1 MDTNLNKD
9 EVIPYFIP
17 EEAEKMSLN
26 TPFWKIQLVKESLG
40 FMITDEDVFPQEKP
54 KALPPM

>member
-1 MDTNLNKD
+1 MDTNLSRD

-17 EEAEKMSLN
+17 EEAEKMAMN

-40 FMITDEDVFPQEKP
+40 FMITDEDVLPQEKP
-54 KALPPM
+54 RALPPI